1 MGLCRVETSLNI
13 YHGFLLMLYRILAA
27 LGDRQLVQVEAAHA
41 LPYNF
46 LSIVQKLIDN
56 LEIEILCRIG
66 FALGSLGLLIEIELF
81 LKRALAKYV
90 LILIEFLLKLIV
102 VLHELHA
109 LALDRQV
116 LQLIDV

>member
-46 LSIVQKLIDN
+46 LSIVQKLIDK
-56 LEIEILCRIG
+56 ILCYM
-66 FALGSLGLLIEIELF
+66 LHT
-81 LKRALAKYV
+81 
-90 LILIEFLLKLIV
+90 ILV
-102 VLHELHA
+102 WA
-109 LALDRQV
+109 ARPD
-116 LQLIDV
+116 